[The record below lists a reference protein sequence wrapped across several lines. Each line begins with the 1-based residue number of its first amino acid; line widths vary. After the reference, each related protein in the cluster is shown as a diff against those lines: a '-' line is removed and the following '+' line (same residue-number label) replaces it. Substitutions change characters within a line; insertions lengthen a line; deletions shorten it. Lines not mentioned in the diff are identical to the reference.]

1 METVKEIVSWM
12 GVLGIPTVFGMVG
25 WGISTLKSYNN
36 KLTILMQAVQAQ
48 MRSDLLRQY
57 YKAKEQGFIAS
68 EDLDEWENQYQS
80 YHALGQNG
88 VLDKRRDELFDMPT
102 KLEE

>member
-1 METVKEIVSWM
+1 MNTMKEILSWM
-12 GVLGIPTVFGMVG
+12 GVLGVPTVFCIFG
-25 WGISTLKSYNN
+25 WVTSTLKSYNN
-36 KLTILMQAVQAQ
+36 KLNILMGAVQAQ

-57 YKAKEQGFIAS
+57 YKAKEQGFISS

>member
-1 METVKEIVSWM
+1 METVKEILSWT
-12 GVLGIPTVFGMVG
+12 GVLGIPTVFGLVG
-25 WGISTLKSYNN
+25 CGISTLKSYNS
-36 KLTILMQAVQAQ
+36 KLTILMRAVQAQ

-57 YKAKEQGFIAS
+57 YKAKEQGFISS

-88 VLDKRRDELFDMPT
+88 VLDKRREELFNLPI